1 MRMSKA
7 SIVFVVSLALT
18 VPAFGSPSESKD
30 PGPSAVITRI
40 LRQIKQLILKIASEP
55 TVPIPSHG

>member
-18 VPAFGSPSESKD
+18 VPAFGSPSESND
-30 PGPSAVITRI
+30 PGPSAIITRV
-40 LRQIKQLILKIASEP
+40 LRQIKQFIIKVASEP
-55 TVPIPSHG
+55 TVPIPSNG